1 MKLCVI
7 AMLLAC
13 CALPQASRAQ
23 DIPSAE
29 VFGGYSYLNVDTNG
43 LSSRQAANGW
53 EAGVSLN
60 VTRLFAVE
68 AEANGYYKNYDF
80 NFDNLIAPPFNEN
93 IHVHVTDYSYMGGP
107 RLNLRPVFIHALIG
121 GDHLTGS
128 ASGGSASGSASQDS
142 LAGAFGG
149 GIEWRVTPRISL
161 RPSADYVFTRHN
173 ILGGSAITQNNFRVG
188 VSIAFGFGGIRSGGG
203 DRLQR
208 PARTAQPQEI
218 GEESVLFGIT
228 GVSVEAGVRVTLV
241 RYQSAANRAG
251 VQIDDIVTSIDGSP
265 VRSIRDIE
273 IAVAKDVTGSVRV
286 GYLSKGIGAVEYTVP
301 VAPPTQ

>member
-1 MKLCVI
+1 MKWCHSLVFLFLALCAV
-7 AMLLAC
+7 AQ
-13 CALPQASRAQ
+13 PGRAQ
-23 DIPSAE
+23 DIPLAE

-53 EAGVSLN
+53 EAGITAN

-68 AEANGYYKNYDF
+68 AEVNGYYKSYDF
-80 NFDNLIAPPFNEN
+80 DFLGLVEIPGAGNL
-93 IHVHVTDYSYMGGP
+93 HVDVTDYSFMGGP
-107 RLNLRPVFIHALIG
+107 RLNLRPVFVHALIG
-121 GDHLTGS
+121 EDHLTGS
-128 ASGGSASGSASQDS
+128 ARGVSASQDG

-149 GIEWRVTPRISL
+149 GIELRLTPHVSI

-173 ILGGSAITQNNFRVG
+173 IFGGSAFTQNNFRVG
-188 VSIAFGFGGIRSGGG
+188 VSIAFGFGGIRSGGDG
-203 DRLQR
+203 RPQH
-208 PARTAQPQEI
+208 PARTAQPQDI
-218 GEESVLFGIT
+218 GAESVLFGIT
-228 GVSVEAGVRVTLV
+228 GVPVEAGVRVTLV

-273 IAVAKDVTGSVRV
+273 TAVAKDVTGSVKV